1 VLAEE
6 KARLKVLMKQW
17 FLIFSLVTSYT
28 AFASPADLS
37 CASGWNN
44 EVRVIPADWINDGY
58 CDCPLD
64 GKDEPDTEAC
74 SGSNSWPGLSTDTI
88 EETRWDQ

>member
-1 VLAEE
+1 MV
-6 KARLKVLMKQW
+6 MQQW
-17 FLIFSLVTSYT
+17 FLIFSLVTSSYT
-28 AFASPADLS
+28 AFASTADLS

-74 SGSNSWPGLSTDTI
+74 SGSNGWPGLSTDTI
-88 EETRWDQ
+88 EETRWD